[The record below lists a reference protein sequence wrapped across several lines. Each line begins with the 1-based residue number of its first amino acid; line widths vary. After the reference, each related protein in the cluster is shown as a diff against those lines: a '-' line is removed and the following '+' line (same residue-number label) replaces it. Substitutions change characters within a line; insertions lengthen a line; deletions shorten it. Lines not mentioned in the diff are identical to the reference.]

1 MTPMTAEQGQQ
12 VSLQESGAAAAV
24 PGRPPQGTL
33 AWDPEYVEYLL
44 WLAGRSRQ
52 P

>member
-1 MTPMTAEQGQQ
+1 MTPMAAEQGQQ
-12 VSLQESGAAAAV
+12 VSLPESGPAAEV

-44 WLAGRSRQ
+44 WLARPSRQ